1 MFVVEIERKEA
12 TNQIPVGKKNDSS
25 HKWFAKNSGK
35 WMEMVKT

>member
-12 TNQIPVGKKNDSS
+12 TNQILVGKQSDSS

-35 WMEMVKT
+35 W